1 MRYTWRERTTQV
13 CSHYMELETLGQCSG
28 ALIGHSVMRAAVVA
42 DGNDRGF
49 GTDGAQISNAIV
61 EAAFQ
66 T

>member
-1 MRYTWRERTTQV
+1 MRYTWAEWTTQV
-13 CSHYMELETLGQCSG
+13 CTHYMELETLGQC
-28 ALIGHSVMRAAVVA
+28 ALINHSVMRTAVVA

-49 GTDGAQISNAIV
+49 GTDGAQISSALV

>member
-1 MRYTWRERTTQV
+1 MRT
-13 CSHYMELETLGQCSG
+13 
-28 ALIGHSVMRAAVVA
+28 AVVA

-49 GTDGAQISNAIV
+49 GTDGAQISNALV